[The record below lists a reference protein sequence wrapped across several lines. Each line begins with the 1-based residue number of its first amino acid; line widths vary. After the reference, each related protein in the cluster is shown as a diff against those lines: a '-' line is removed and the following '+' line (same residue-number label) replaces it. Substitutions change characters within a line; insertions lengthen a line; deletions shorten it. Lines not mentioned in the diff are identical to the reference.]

1 VTIAGVVGTSS
12 ERHGVIGTS
21 NANTGVFGYSS
32 GNVGVTGV
40 TSNPASYAGI
50 FKGNVIVLGD
60 LRATGQKPAVVPFP
74 DGSHRALYCMESP
87 ELWFEDF
94 GSAKLSRGRAIVK
107 LDANFAKVIKRGDYR
122 VFLTPE
128 GDCHGLYVRSK
139 KSDSFV
145 VRELTGGKSSVAFS
159 YRIVGRRKDIKQ
171 QRRFAKID
179 LPPPASTKPP
189 RPPRK
194 AVPTAAE
201 LRAFVARFEKEARE
215 RAPKGAEKAR
225 ARMRTNRALAPI
237 VPPRESLLA
246 KMK

>member
-1 VTIAGVVGTSS
+1 LRRMALRQRVPGTPMLTIADAVTIAGVVGTSS

-32 GNVGVTGV
+32 GIVGVTGV
-40 TSNPASYAGI
+40 TSNPASYAGV

-87 ELWFEDF
+87 ELWFEHF

-128 GDCHGLYVRSK
+128 GDCHGLYVRSR
-139 KSDSFV
+139 SPIASWCGNS
-145 VRELTGGKSSVAFS
+145 RAASQAS
-159 YRIVGRRKDIKQ
+159 
-171 QRRFAKID
+171 RF
-179 LPPPASTKPP
+179 
-189 RPPRK
+189 
-194 AVPTAAE
+194 PTA
-201 LRAFVARFEKEARE
+201 
-215 RAPKGAEKAR
+215 
-225 ARMRTNRALAPI
+225 
-237 VPPRESLLA
+237 
-246 KMK
+246 